1 MKEAFDRVVS
11 FAGSIGM
18 TVNVAKTEVC
28 LISGSMDVD
37 SICATFGGA
46 KVIPYPK
53 LELLG
58 SPIGPTDS
66 PDQLSRSV
74 EIRLE
79 QIATFGQRLQD
90 LCSHHRLFLLKHCV
104 GVPRLLYLID
114 SLFPLFPRAQGFAE
128 HRCVVSSIP
137 LRNSKCSSG

>member
-1 MKEAFDRVVS
+1 
-11 FAGSIGM
+11 M

-37 SICATFGGA
+37 SICAAFGGA

-74 EIRLE
+74 SPRADCHLR
-79 QIATFGQRLQD
+79 QRLQD

-104 GVPRLLYLID
+104 GVPRLLYLI
-114 SLFPLFPRAQGFAE
+114 R
-128 HRCVVSSIP
+128 SSP
-137 LRNSKCSSG
+137 CFLAPEALRNIDALFRQSLTETLDVRLDDKA